1 MKLIDLGNSNA
12 KIFEGSSIT
21 KICTDQIIDYLE
33 QTTEEVLLC
42 SVVPRYN
49 KIIKERFPNVK
60 IVSNKD
66 YKKMFDNE
74 SEQLATKGADR
85 MVAAFGAVGLYG
97 PNVVVIDVGTCVTF
111 DVIANRVYQ
120 DGLIYPGFAMLENL
134 LSEKIEQLPLGQ
146 KSSDRIATASQIY
159 SASVLGFIGALN
171 NMTAAMIPD
180 ESYKVVVTG
189 GSILKLQEEY
199 GVDLLAYLG
208 VGATYEPELIKL
220 GLLRLSGVEK
230 GD

>member
-33 QTTEEVLLC
+33 QTAEEVLLC

-66 YKKMFDNE
+66 YKKMFDNKP
-74 SEQLATKGADR
+74 EQLATKGADR
-85 MVAAFGAVGLYG
+85 MIAAFGAVGLYG
-97 PNVVVIDVGTCVTF
+97 PKVVVIDVGTCVTF
-111 DVIANRVYQ
+111 DVIANRDYQ

-134 LSEKIEQLPLGQ
+134 LNEKIEQLPLGQ
-146 KSSDRIATASQIY
+146 KSSDRIGTASQIY
-159 SASVLGFIGALN
+159 NASVLGFIGALN
-171 NMTAAMIPD
+171 NMTAAMIPND
-180 ESYKVVVTG
+180 SYKVVVTG

-199 GVDLLAYLG
+199 GIDLLANLG
-208 VGATYEPELIKL
+208 VDATYEPELIKL
-220 GLLRLSGVEK
+220 GLLRLNSIEK

>member
-12 KIFEGSSIT
+12 KIYEGSTIT
-21 KICTDQIIDYLE
+21 KICTDQIIDYLA
-33 QTTEEVLLC
+33 QTEDEVLLC

-49 KIIKERFPNVK
+49 KIINERFPNVK

-66 YKKMFDNE
+66 YKKMFDND
-74 SEQLATKGADR
+74 SEQLLTKGADR
-85 MVAAFGAVGLYG
+85 MIAAFGAARQYG

-111 DVIANRVYQ
+111 DVIANRQYQ

-134 LSEKIEQLPLGQ
+134 LNEKIEQLPLGQ
-146 KSSDRIATASQIY
+146 KSSDRIATTAQIY
-159 SASVLGFIGALN
+159 NASVLGFIGALS

-199 GVDLLAYLG
+199 DIDLLVKLGVDAI
-208 VGATYEPELIKL
+208 YEPELIKL
-220 GLLRLSGVEK
+220 GLLRLYTIQK